1 MPASSK
7 YPPELRERA
16 TRLAVEARRD
26 PETRTGAISRIASQ
40 LGVHKEALRNWVRL
54 AESGQTPATDGTPT
68 LDTEARL
75 RALEKENRELR
86 RSNEILKS
94 AAAFSRRSSTAH
106 SDDRGLHRRES
117 SPLGSRTDLHGALGP
132 GRNPDRPRHLLR
144 PREAPGLGPDPP

>member
-26 PETRTGAISRIASQ
+26 PETRIGAISRIAGQ

-54 AESGQTPATDGTPT
+54 AESGQTPTTDGTP
-68 LDTEARL
+68 DAEARL

-94 AAAFSRRSSTAH
+94 AAAFFAA
-106 SDDRGLHRRES
+106 EF
-117 SPLGSRTDLHGALGP
+117 
-132 GRNPDRPRHLLR
+132 DRPSR
-144 PREAPGLGPDPP
+144 